1 MTQTPV
7 AESTLAAQP
16 VDSAVPPSV
25 EAVAISAPKTSGFAS
40 LFSVA
45 KALSGKQ
52 DDQPWHQKGNKSAH
66 EKKIGPAPNGTR
78 RSMGKR

>member
-1 MTQTPV
+1 MTHTPAAEPTSTVQPV
-7 AESTLAAQP
+7 ASPAPSSEQAAP
-16 VDSAVPPSV
+16 ASANK
-25 EAVAISAPKTSGFAS
+25 ISGFSS
-40 LFSVA
+40 LFSAA
-45 KALSGKQ
+45 KSLSGKQ

>member
-1 MTQTPV
+1 MTHTPA
-7 AESTLAAQP
+7 AEPTLAVQSA
-16 VDSAVPPSV
+16 DSAAPSDI
-25 EAVAISAPKTSGFAS
+25 AATAPKAGGFAS
-40 LFSVA
+40 LFSAA
-45 KALSGKQ
+45 KVLSGKQ

>member
-1 MTQTPV
+1 MTHTPA
-7 AESTLAAQP
+7 AEPLVAAQAA
-16 VDSAVPPSV
+16 DSAVPPS
-25 EAVAISAPKTSGFAS
+25 ESTLTPPKAKGFAS
-40 LFSVA
+40 LFGAA

>member
-1 MTQTPV
+1 MTSPQSPD
-7 AESTLAAQP
+7 ASLAAQA
-16 VDSAVPPSV
+16 VDLEPSNAVS
-25 EAVAISAPKTSGFAS
+25 SAPVAAKKAGFAS
-40 LFSVA
+40 LFSAA
-45 KALSGKQ
+45 KAASGQQ